1 MRRKDVG
8 VTERSDSSPLVGL
21 VIVSHSRQLAEGVA
35 ELAREMAGPH
45 VQIATA
51 GGTDAPDAPLG
62 TDALRVMNAIE
73 SIYSEAGVLV
83 LMDLGSAVMNA
94 ELALDLLP
102 PDHRER
108 VLLCSA
114 PLVEGAV
121 VAAVQARLGNPL
133 GRVAE
138 EAGMALLAKQGQ
150 VGGPV
155 VPEALASPRLQGEP
169 EVTLRMAVL
178 NPLGLHARPAARL
191 VQAVA
196 SFPAA
201 IQLRNL
207 TTQSKEVDAR
217 SISAVMT
224 LGVQQGHEVEF
235 IASGVDGAQA
245 LEALRLLVETH
256 FGEAS
261 ASRTSPVPALRP
273 LRMSEAP
280 ITTWLPGVLISP
292 GIAMGP
298 AVVLQQEVDGGDGG
312 AVGSPSQEWERLQQA
327 VQSVREELVE
337 TRAALALRA
346 DHQTVEIF
354 DAHLLVLEDSE
365 LLQWLHERILRGAE
379 GAVSAWK
386 AAVEGVALRY
396 ETLPD
401 EYLRSRI
408 ADIRDVGRQ
417 VFAALTGASRAAP
430 AEPRAG
436 ILAALDF
443 VPSEIAR
450 LDVHRVQGLCAARGT
465 ANSHAAILARSL
477 GIPAVF
483 GLGEGLLNV
492 RDGDTLLV
500 DATAARVCVRPD
512 EALLAEYEDRARVE
526 QTSRRLA
533 HQLRAQ
539 AALTRDGHRVEVAAN
554 IGQVAEVP
562 AAVEAGAEGVGL
574 FRTEFL
580 FLQRTSAPDE
590 DEQYAAYREAARALG
605 GRPLIIRT
613 LDIGGD
619 KPLPY
624 LGVGP
629 EANPFLGVR
638 GLRFCLSNR
647 ELFASQLRAIAR
659 AAVDAPIRVMFP
671 MVATLEEWREA
682 RALWE
687 EAARPFPAARHVEVG
702 LMIEV
707 PSAVLLVRHLAAEAH
722 FFSLG
727 TNDLTQ
733 YLFAAERGNEQLAHL
748 SDALHPALLQMVA
761 RVTEE
766 AHAQGRWVGICGELA
781 GEALAVPLLVGLG
794 VNELSMSV
802 PSIAAVKQALRAC
815 HLGECRALVRQAL
828 ACGSAAEVRRLL
840 AGEAFEGIMP
850 AARP

>member
-1 MRRKDVG
+1 
-8 VTERSDSSPLVGL
+8 VGL

-51 GGTDAPDAPLG
+51 GGTDAPEAPLG
-62 TDALRVMNAIE
+62 TDALRVMNAIA
-73 SIYSEAGVLV
+73 SVYSEAGVLV

-102 PDHRER
+102 PEQRER

-121 VAAVQARLGNPL
+121 VAAVQARLGTSL
-133 GRVAE
+133 ERVAE
-138 EAGMALLAKQGQ
+138 EAALALLAKQGQ
-150 VGGPV
+150 VGGGPAA
-155 VPEALASPRLQGEP
+155 PEALVPPRPQEGP
-169 EVTLRMAVL
+169 EVTLRMEVL
-178 NPLGLHARPAARL
+178 NSLGLHARPAARL

-196 SFPAA
+196 SFSAA

-207 TTQSKEVDAR
+207 TTQSKGVDAR

-224 LGVQQGHEVEF
+224 LGIQQGHEVEF
-235 IASGVDGAQA
+235 IASGEDGAQA
-245 LEALRLLVETH
+245 LEALRLLVESH
-256 FGEAS
+256 FGDASSARAMPGGSSLRVSEAS
-261 ASRTSPVPALRP
+261 
-273 LRMSEAP
+273 

-292 GIAMGP
+292 GIAVGP
-298 AVVLQQEVDGGDGG
+298 AIVLRHETDGEDEAG
-312 AVGSPSQEWERLQQA
+312 AIGSPAQEWERLQQA
-327 VQSVREELVE
+327 VQFVREELVV
-337 TRAALALRA
+337 TRSSLALRA

-365 LLQWLHERILRGAE
+365 LLQWLHERILRQAAGAI
-379 GAVSAWK
+379 SAWR
-386 AAVEGVALRY
+386 AAVEGVSRRY
-396 ETLPD
+396 ESLQD
-401 EYLRSRI
+401 EYLRSRV
-408 ADIRDVGRQ
+408 ADIQDVGRQ
-417 VFAALTGASRAAP
+417 VLAALTGTSRAGP
-430 AEPRAG
+430 AEPRTG
-436 ILAALDF
+436 ILVALDF

-450 LDVHRVQGLCAARGT
+450 LDAQRVQGLCAARGT
-465 ANSHAAILARSL
+465 AISHAAILARSL

-483 GLGEGLLNV
+483 GLGEGLLQV

-500 DATAARVCVRPD
+500 DATAARVCLQPG

-526 QTSRRLA
+526 HKARRLA
-533 HQLRAQ
+533 HQLRSQ

-554 IGQVAEVP
+554 IGQVAEVS

-580 FLQRTSAPDE
+580 FLQRPAAPDE
-590 DEQYAAYREAARALG
+590 DEQCEAYREAARALE

-638 GLRFCLSNR
+638 GLRFCLAHR

-659 AAVDAPIRVMFP
+659 ASVDAPIRVMFP

-707 PSAVLLVRHLAAEAH
+707 PSAGLLVRHLAAEAH

-733 YLFAAERGNEQLAHL
+733 YLFAAERGNAHLAHL

-766 AHAQGRWVGICGELA
+766 AHARGRWVGICGELA
-781 GEALAVPLLVGLG
+781 GDALAVPLLVGLG
-794 VNELSMSV
+794 VDELSMSV

-815 HLGECRALVRQAL
+815 HLGECRTLVRQAL

>member
-8 VTERSDSSPLVGL
+8 VTDGSGNFPGVGL

-35 ELAREMAGPH
+35 ELAREMGGPQ
-45 VQIATA
+45 VRIATA
-51 GGTDAPDAPLG
+51 GGTEAPGAPLG
-62 TDALRVMNAIE
+62 TDAFRVMNAIE
-73 SIYSEAGVLV
+73 SVYSEAGVLV

-94 ELALDLLP
+94 ELALELLP
-102 PDHRER
+102 PEHREHVR
-108 VLLCSA
+108 LCSA

-121 VAAVQARLGNPL
+121 VAAVQARLGTTL
-133 GRVAE
+133 EGVAE
-138 EAGMALLAKQGQ
+138 EASMALLVKQGQ
-150 VGGPV
+150 VGTPAV
-155 VPEALASPRLQGEP
+155 AEALPPPPALGEP
-169 EVTLRMAVL
+169 GMTLRVAVL

-191 VQAVA
+191 VQAMAPFSAVV
-196 SFPAA
+196 
-201 IQLRNL
+201 QVRNL
-207 TTQSKEVDAR
+207 TTQSQGVDAR

-224 LGVQQGHEVEF
+224 LGVLQGHEVEF
-235 IASGVDGAQA
+235 LASGADGTQA
-245 LEALRLLVETH
+245 LEALRLLVDGH
-256 FGEAS
+256 FGEAP
-261 ASRTSPVPALRP
+261 APLAAAPVPVPAGGTA
-273 LRMSEAP
+273 SAA
-280 ITTWLPGVLISP
+280 TWLSGVRIAP

-298 AVVLQQEVDGGDGG
+298 AVVLQDEADAADVEEALGPP
-312 AVGSPSQEWERLQQA
+312 AQEWERLLRA
-327 VQSVREELVE
+327 VQHVREELVT

-346 DHQTVEIF
+346 DSQTVEIF

-379 GAVSAWK
+379 GAASAWR
-386 AAVEGVALRY
+386 AAVEGVARRY

-408 ADIRDVGRQ
+408 ADIQDVGRQ
-417 VFAALTGASRAAP
+417 VFAALRGTSRPATGG
-430 AEPRAG
+430 PRAG

-450 LDVHRVQGLCAARGT
+450 MDVQRVQGLCAARGT
-465 ANSHAAILARSL
+465 ASSHAAILARSL

-483 GLGEGLLNV
+483 GLGEGLLDV
-492 RDGDTLLV
+492 HDGETLLV
-500 DATAARVCVRPD
+500 DATAARVCLRPD
-512 EALLAEYEDRARVE
+512 AALLSEYEGRARVE
-526 QTSRRLA
+526 QRARSLA

-554 IGQVAEVP
+554 IGQVAEVQ

-590 DEQYAAYREAARALG
+590 DEQHAAYREAARRLE

-629 EANPFLGVR
+629 EANPYLGVR
-638 GLRFCLSNR
+638 GLRFCLTHR
-647 ELFASQLRAIAR
+647 ELFSTQLRAIAR
-659 AAVDAPIRVMFP
+659 AAVDTPIRVMFP
-671 MVATLEEWREA
+671 MVATQEEWREA

-707 PSAVLLVRHLAAEAH
+707 PSAVLLVQHLAAEAS

-733 YLFAAERGNEQLAHL
+733 YLFAAERGNAHLAHL
-748 SDALHPALLQMVA
+748 SDALHPAVLQMVA
-761 RVTEE
+761 RVTEA
-766 AHAQGRWVGICGELA
+766 AHARGRWVGICGELA

-794 VNELSMSV
+794 VDELSMSV

-815 HLGECRALVRQAL
+815 HLGEARPLARRAL
-828 ACGSAAEVRRLL
+828 ACASAAEVRRLL
-840 AGEAFEGIMP
+840 AEEGFEEIMP